1 MVYARVSKTRGC
13 NDLESSSL
21 SSGTMVEGKV
31 EPKQYE
37 FIIRE
42 VPGLKTTSRE
52 AEKAQKKFEADLQ
65 AKYETA
71 NKLSQDQ
78 EKMKLWQKLERG
90 GQKLEPEHE
99 ELLRLAKK
107 ILSGG
112 LVFRR
117 NGWVELAEDPEKR
130 EQQELGSEAVPQAGN
145 RVVEG
150 VVETIERS

>member
-21 SSGTMVEGKV
+21 SPGTMAKRITEAR
-31 EPKQYE
+31 QFE
-37 FIIRE
+37 FEIRE
-42 VPGLKTTSRE
+42 VPGLNTTKRE
-52 AEKAQKKFEADLQ
+52 AEKVQKKLEADLQ

-71 NKLSQDQ
+71 SKLSQD
-78 EKMKLWQKLERG
+78 EGKMKLWQKLEMG

-107 ILSGG
+107 KLSGR
-112 LVFRR
+112 LVLRR
-117 NGWVELAEDPEKR
+117 NGWVELAEDPEER
-130 EQQELGSEAVPQAGN
+130 EQQELGSEAVPHAGN

-150 VVETIERS
+150 VVKAVEGS